1 MKRYLVLM
9 GIVISIILL
18 GFLCYLPALKAPF
31 FVDDF
36 GLVANNTII
45 RSLHNIH
52 IFFGG
57 GTFYGGNN
65 VKLVGSFYRPLTVL
79 YYAVVYH
86 FFGNSPFHFH
96 IIYITFHIINT
107 LLVLYVF
114 RRFLKNN
121 TLAYLLAL
129 VFLVHPIQVETVTY
143 ISTHDILPFMFG
155 MLAFIA
161 VINNVVF
168 IVPLILIT
176 IALLCKESTIIFF
189 GIFVIYTYLFRRKKI
204 IIHTLLLAA
213 LFIGYSLLR
222 CNVGHICAT
231 AGDNSAL
238 TNAPIAA
245 YLLNLPAIIFYYIK
259 TFFYPAVLAHGQHWF
274 IRRMTYNDFV
284 VPLIGDFI
292 TGLLL
297 SAGLLIVFA
306 RHYKNTN
313 IQAPHKQYVFFCLWL
328 VCGMLLYM
336 HFVPVDFTV
345 AEHWFYL
352 PMVGLLGLIGVL
364 INELS
369 QKKRPIVYV
378 LLVIVIIALGTRTY
392 YRNIDWQD
400 QYRLLLT
407 DYPHSP
413 DSYDI
418 ESNIGYELSH
428 RGKIKEAIVYFK
440 KATES
445 APSYPIGWYNLG
457 TAYESLGDYSQALKY
472 YTIAQK
478 GQGFYLAYE
487 RYAYTLIKL
496 NQHDK
501 AKLFLTKTAIPKFP
515 YNEKLKTI
523 LKQVDTAVPQQ

>member
-1 MKRYLVLM
+1 LQN
-9 GIVISIILL
+9 
-18 GFLCYLPALKAPF
+18 F
-31 FVDDF
+31 F
-36 GLVANNTII
+36 A
-45 RSLHNIH
+45 
-52 IFFGG
+52 
-57 GTFYGGNN
+57 
-65 VKLVGSFYRPLTVL
+65 
-79 YYAVVYH
+79 
-86 FFGNSPFHFH
+86 
-96 IIYITFHIINT
+96 
-107 LLVLYVF
+107 
-114 RRFLKNN
+114 
-121 TLAYLLAL
+121 
-129 VFLVHPIQVETVTY
+129 
-143 ISTHDILPFMFG
+143 
-155 MLAFIA
+155 
-161 VINNVVF
+161 
-168 IVPLILIT
+168 
-176 IALLCKESTIIFF
+176 
-189 GIFVIYTYLFRRKKI
+189 
-204 IIHTLLLAA
+204 
-213 LFIGYSLLR
+213 
-222 CNVGHICAT
+222 
-231 AGDNSAL
+231 
-238 TNAPIAA
+238 
-245 YLLNLPAIIFYYIK
+245 
-259 TFFYPAVLAHGQHWF
+259 
-274 IRRMTYNDFV
+274 
-284 VPLIGDFI
+284 
-292 TGLLL
+292 
-297 SAGLLIVFA
+297 
-306 RHYKNTN
+306 
-313 IQAPHKQYVFFCLWL
+313 
-328 VCGMLLYM
+328 
-336 HFVPVDFTV
+336 V